1 MGKITSL
8 QAGKSRNKRVNLFL
22 DDKFALS
29 LEAEMAVTQGLRVG
43 QDLSE
48 DQLGELQNADKLQSC
63 FNSATRLVSY
73 RPRSEAELRERLQ
86 RRGFDSDSIDAALN
100 KLRKYALVDDMA
112 FAEFWLDN
120 RTSFSPRSKWLT
132 KQELRRKGVNNEIIE
147 QTVAASDDADNA
159 YRAAVSKIRS
169 LPLSDHQ
176 VFRHRLGDFLRRRG
190 FSYEIINH
198 VAEQL
203 WQEHGGDPG

>member
-1 MGKITSL
+1 MGKITGL

-29 LEAEMAVTQGLRVG
+29 LEAEMAVKQGLRVG
-43 QDLSE
+43 QDLSD
-48 DQLGELQNADKLQSC
+48 DQLGELRNVDKLQSC

-100 KLRKYALVDDMA
+100 KLKKYALVDDVA
-112 FAEFWLDN
+112 FAEYWLDN

-147 QTVAASDDADNA
+147 QIVDTSDDADNA
-159 YRAAVSKIRS
+159 YRAAVSKMRS

-176 VFRHRLGDFLRRRG
+176 VFRHKLGGFLRRRG
-190 FSYEIINH
+190 FNYEISNH
-198 VAEQL
+198 VVEQL
-203 WQEHGGDPG
+203 WQEHGGSSG

>member
-1 MGKITSL
+1 MGKITGL

-29 LEAEMAVTQGLRVG
+29 LEAEMAVKQGLRVG
-43 QDLSE
+43 QDLSD
-48 DQLGELQNADKLQSC
+48 DQLGELRNVDKLQSC

-100 KLRKYALVDDMA
+100 KLKKYALVDDVA
-112 FAEFWLDN
+112 FAEYWLDN

-147 QTVAASDDADNA
+147 QIVDTSDDADNA
-159 YRAAVSKIRS
+159 YRAAVSKMRS

-190 FSYEIINH
+190 FNYEIINH
-198 VAEQL
+198 VVEQL
-203 WQEHGGDPG
+203 WQEHGGSSG